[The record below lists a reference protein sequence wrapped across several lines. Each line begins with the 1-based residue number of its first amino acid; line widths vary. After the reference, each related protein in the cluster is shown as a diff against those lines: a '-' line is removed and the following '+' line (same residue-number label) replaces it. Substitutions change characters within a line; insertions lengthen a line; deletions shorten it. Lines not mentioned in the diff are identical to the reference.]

1 MSEKQKII
9 NDVYFDRAGFG
20 SKSRTLEEARE
31 KDKTI
36 TMSDI
41 NEFFRKSVDQKRKP
55 VGSNSF
61 VAPHSAYEY
70 QMDLFFINDLK
81 DQKFR
86 VGMLT
91 IDIFDK
97 FMHVVAIKGKKEEDL
112 ASGMI
117 ECLNKM
123 GKKPKIIYTDDEGAM
138 NKEAIQKYLQEQ
150 NIEHHR
156 TRAHPNFSERAIGTF
171 KDLLYRRVEADQK
184 KGKNNIQ
191 WPDYVFEILLTY
203 NNKMKHS
210 ATGFTPKDARKPS
223 NELKV
228 KLHLNMNAKRNRV
241 YPELSVGDEV
251 KIFRKR
257 KPNEKERIGNFSQNV
272 YTIEKIDEKL
282 GQKYYYVEGNDRAY
296 LRFELL
302 KSSISS

>member
-1 MSEKQKII
+1 
-9 NDVYFDRAGFG
+9 
-20 SKSRTLEEARE
+20 
-31 KDKTI
+31 
-36 TMSDI
+36 
-41 NEFFRKSVDQKRKP
+41 
-55 VGSNSF
+55 
-61 VAPHSAYEY
+61 
-70 QMDLFFINDLK
+70 
-81 DQKFR
+81 
-86 VGMLT
+86 MLM

-156 TRAHPNFSERAIGTF
+156 TRAHPNFSERAIRTF

-184 KGKNNIQ
+184 KGKSNIQ
-191 WPDYVFEILLTY
+191 WTDYIVEVLLTY

-228 KLHLNMNAKRNRV
+228 TLHLSMNAKRNRV
-241 YPELSVGDEV
+241 YPEVEVSDEV
-251 KIFRKR
+251 RIFRKK
-257 KPNEKERIGNFSQNV
+257 KPNEKERVGNFSTNV
-272 YTIEKIDEKL
+272 YTVERIDKKL
-282 GQKYYYVEGNDRAY
+282 GQSYFFVGGVDRAY

-302 KSSISS
+302 KV

>member
-1 MSEKQKII
+1 MRSLKSKNNIIFIIMSSSNKDDII
-9 NDVYFDRAGFG
+9 SKVYYDRSGFG
-20 SKSRTLEEARE
+20 SRSRTLEEARE

-41 NEFFRKSVDQKRKP
+41 NEFFRKNVEQKRKH

-61 VAPHSAYEY
+61 VAPHSGWEY
-70 QMDLFFINDLK
+70 QMDLFFINDL
-81 DQKFR
+81 DNQKFR
-86 VGMLT
+86 VGVLM

-117 ECLNKM
+117 ECLHKM
-123 GKKPKIIYTDDEGAM
+123 GKKPKIIFTDDEAAM
-138 NKEAIQKYLQEQ
+138 NKEAIQEK

-156 TRAHPNFSERAIGTF
+156 TRAHPNFSERAIRTF

-184 KGKNNIQ
+184 KGKDNIQ
-191 WPDYVFEILLTY
+191 WTDYILEILLTY

-241 YPELSVGDEV
+241 YPEIEISDQVR
-251 KIFRKR
+251 IFRKK
-257 KPNEKERIGNFSQNV
+257 KPNEKERVGNFSKNV
-272 YTIEKIDEKL
+272 
-282 GQKYYYVEGNDRAY
+282 
-296 LRFELL
+296 
-302 KSSISS
+302 

>member
-20 SKSRTLEEARE
+20 SRSRTLEEARE

-41 NEFFRKSVDQKRKP
+41 NEFFRKNVDQKRKP

-86 VGMLT
+86 VGMLM

-123 GKKPKIIYTDDEGAM
+123 GKKPKIIHTDDEGAM

-156 TRAHPNFSERAIGTF
+156 TRAHPNFSERAIRTF

-191 WPDYVFEILLTY
+191 WTEYIFEILLTY

-241 YPELSVGDEV
+241 YPDLGVGDEV

-257 KPNEKERIGNFSQNV
+257 KPSEKERVGNFSQNV
-272 YTIEKIDEKL
+272 YTIERIDEKL
-282 GQKYYYVEGNDRAY
+282 GQKYYYVEGIDRAY

-302 KSSISS
+302 KV

>member
-1 MSEKQKII
+1 MSIKWI
-9 NDVYFDRAGFG
+9 
-20 SKSRTLEEARE
+20 
-31 KDKTI
+31 
-36 TMSDI
+36 
-41 NEFFRKSVDQKRKP
+41 
-55 VGSNSF
+55 
-61 VAPHSAYEY
+61 
-70 QMDLFFINDLK
+70 FFINDLE

-86 VGMLT
+86 VGMLM

-156 TRAHPNFSERAIGTF
+156 TRAHPNFSERAIRTF

-191 WPDYVFEILLTY
+191 WTDYIFEILLTY

-210 ATGFTPKDARKPS
+210 ASGFTPKDARKPS

-228 KLHLNMNAKRNRV
+228 KMNLSAGAKRNRV
-241 YPELSVGDEV
+241 YPDLNVGDEV

-257 KPNEKERIGNFSQNV
+257 KPNEKERVSNWSQNI
-272 YTIEKIDEKL
+272 YTIERIDKKL
-282 GQKYYYVEGNDRAY
+282 GQNYYYIESFDRSY

-302 KSSISS
+302 KV

>member
-41 NEFFRKSVDQKRKP
+41 NEFFRKNVDQKRKP

-86 VGMLT
+86 VGMLM

-117 ECLNKM
+117 ECLHKM
-123 GKKPKIIYTDDEGAM
+123 GKKPKLIYTDDEGAM

-150 NIEHHR
+150 NIEHYR
-156 TRAHPNFSERAIGTF
+156 TRAHANFSERAIRTF

-184 KGKNNIQ
+184 KGKHNIQ
-191 WPDYVFEILLTY
+191 WPDYIVEILLTY

-257 KPNEKERIGNFSQNV
+257 KPNEKERVSNWSQNV
-272 YTIEKIDEKL
+272 YTIERIDEKL
-282 GQKYYYVEGNDRAY
+282 GQKYYYVEGNNRAY

-302 KSSISS
+302 KV

>member
-1 MSEKQKII
+1 MSSSNKDDII
-9 NDVYFDRAGFG
+9 NSIYYDRSGFG
-20 SKSRTLEEARE
+20 SRSRTLEEARE

-36 TMSDI
+36 TMGDI
-41 NEFFRKSVDQKRKP
+41 NKWFRANVEQKRKP

-61 VAPHSAYEY
+61 VAPHSGWEY

-86 VGMLT
+86 VGMLM

-97 FMHVVAIKGKKEEDL
+97 FMHVVALKGKKEEDL

-117 ECLNKM
+117 ECLHKM
-123 GKKPKIIYTDDEGAM
+123 GKKPKLIYTDDEGAM
-138 NKEAIQKYLQEQ
+138 NTEAIQKYLQEQ
-150 NIEHHR
+150 NIEHYR
-156 TRAHPNFSERAIGTF
+156 TRAHANFSERAIRTF

-191 WPDYVFEILLTY
+191 WTDYIFEILLTY

-257 KPNEKERIGNFSQNV
+257 KPNEKERVSNWSQNV

-282 GQKYYYVEGNDRAY
+282 GQKYYYVEGIDRAY

-302 KSSISS
+302 KV

>member
-41 NEFFRKSVDQKRKP
+41 NEFFRKNVDQKRKP

-61 VAPHSAYEY
+61 VALHSAYEY

-86 VGMLT
+86 VGMLM

-97 FMHVVAIKGKKEEDL
+97 FMHVVAVKGKKEEDL

-117 ECLNKM
+117 ECLHKM
-123 GKKPKIIYTDDEGAM
+123 GKKPRIIYTDDETAL
-138 NKEAIQKYLQEQ
+138 NTEAIQKYLKDE

-156 TRAHPNFSERAIGTF
+156 TRAHPNFSERAIRTF

-191 WPDYVFEILLTY
+191 WTDYIFEILLTY

-210 ATGFTPKDARKPS
+210 ATGSPQRMPENQAMK
-223 NELKV
+223 LKV

-257 KPNEKERIGNFSQNV
+257 KPSEKEREWAILAKMF
-272 YTIEKIDEKL
+272 IP
-282 GQKYYYVEGNDRAY
+282 
-296 LRFELL
+296 
-302 KSSISS
+302 

>member
-1 MSEKQKII
+1 M
-9 NDVYFDRAGFG
+9 YLDRAGFG
-20 SKSRTLEEARE
+20 SRSRTLEEARE

-41 NEFFRKSVDQKRKP
+41 NEFFRKNVEQKRKP

-61 VAPHSAYEY
+61 VAPPSAYEY
-70 QMDLFFINDLK
+70 HMDLFFVNDLE

-86 VGMLT
+86 VGMLM
-91 IDIFDK
+91 IDIFDE
-97 FMHVVAIKGKKEEDL
+97 FMHVVAIQGKKEEDL

-117 ECLNKM
+117 ECLHKM
-123 GKKPKIIYTDDEGAM
+123 GKKTKIIYTDDEGAM

-156 TRAHPNFSERAIGTF
+156 TRAHPNFSERAIRTF
-171 KDLLYRRVEADQK
+171 KDLIYRRVEADQK

-191 WPDYVFEILLTY
+191 WPDYIFEILLTY

-257 KPNEKERIGNFSQNV
+257 KPNEKERVGNFSQNV
-272 YTIEKIDEKL
+272 YTIERIDEKL
-282 GQKYYYVEGNDRAY
+282 GQKYYYVEGINRAY

-302 KSSISS
+302 KD

>member
-1 MSEKQKII
+1 MSSSYKDDII
-9 NDVYFDRAGFG
+9 SKVYYDRSGFG
-20 SKSRTLEEARE
+20 SRSRTLEEARE
-31 KDKTI
+31 KDQTI

-41 NEFFRKSVDQKRKP
+41 NEFFRKNVEQKRKH

-61 VAPHSAYEY
+61 VAPHSGWEY
-70 QMDLFFINDLK
+70 RMDLFFINDL
-81 DQKFR
+81 DNQKFR
-86 VGMLT
+86 VGVLM

-117 ECLNKM
+117 ECLHKM
-123 GKKPKIIYTDDEGAM
+123 GKKPKIIFTDDEAAM

-156 TRAHPNFSERAIGTF
+156 TRAHPNFSERAIRTF

-184 KGKNNIQ
+184 KGKDNIQ
-191 WPDYVFEILLTY
+191 WTDYIFEILLTY

-228 KLHLNMNAKRNRV
+228 NC
-241 YPELSVGDEV
+241 
-251 KIFRKR
+251 I
-257 KPNEKERIGNFSQNV
+257 
-272 YTIEKIDEKL
+272 
-282 GQKYYYVEGNDRAY
+282 
-296 LRFELL
+296 
-302 KSSISS
+302 

>member
-9 NDVYFDRAGFG
+9 NDIYFDRAGFG

-36 TMSDI
+36 TMADI
-41 NEFFRKSVDQKRKP
+41 NEFFRKNVNQKRKP

-70 QMDLFFINDLK
+70 QMDLFFINDLE

-86 VGMLT
+86 VGMLM

-117 ECLNKM
+117 ECLHKM
-123 GKKPKIIYTDDEGAM
+123 GKKPKLIYTDDEGAM

-150 NIEHHR
+150 NIEHYR
-156 TRAHPNFSERAIGTF
+156 TRAHANFSERAIRTF

-184 KGKNNIQ
+184 KGKDNIQ
-191 WPDYVFEILLTY
+191 WPDYIFEILLTY

-241 YPELSVGDEV
+241 YPDLGVGDEV

-257 KPNEKERIGNFSQNV
+257 KPNEKERVGNFSQNV
-272 YTIEKIDEKL
+272 YTIERIDEKL
-282 GQKYYYVEGNDRAY
+282 GQKYYYVSGNDRAY

-302 KSSISS
+302 KV